1 MEALKKTYSIHAG
14 NSAYSILLGKKN
26 FDKSSK
32 KLFLSMKNGNNYYQ
46 PCVYYPTRE
55 CKSASDAEARF
66 LREIT
71 DGIAINRYG
80 SDGKVKIGTVSI
92 RKDGK
97 YSFTP
102 ESKKKEPVI
111 PTPQNIVPVSKPLSI
126 SDDTRLY
133 KTPAVIAD
141 PTSDSARNLI
151 GKNVEISRSY
161 SFSDCKRIRLTNVEL
176 NSTLPFYGYA
186 LDDGKQ
192 ISGVFIR
199 EYKVIRE
206 PLDLDDGSVRA
217 SLRGKWIINKANG
230 QETMITSF
238 RKVDGHYQCNGIDA
252 RTLMTSWEFDNGG
265 LIGVEK

>member
-1 MEALKKTYSIHAG
+1 MNTTKDCR
-14 NSAYSILLGKKN
+14 NS
-26 FDKSSK
+26 
-32 KLFLSMKNGNNYYQ
+32 
-46 PCVYYPTRE
+46 
-55 CKSASDAEARF
+55 SDAEARF
-66 LREIT
+66 LRELT
-71 DGIAINRYG
+71 DGITLNRFG
-80 SDGKVKIGTVSI
+80 SKIGTVSL

-111 PTPQNIVPVSKPLSI
+111 PTPQNIVPVSRPLSI
-126 SDDTRLY
+126 GEDTRLY

-141 PTSDSARNLI
+141 PTSESARNLI

-176 NSTLPFYGYA
+176 NSPLPFYGYA

-238 RKVDGHYQCNGIDA
+238 RKVDGYIPDTVYFKI
-252 RTLMTSWEFDNGG
+252 RT
-265 LIGVEK
+265 

>member
-1 MEALKKTYSIHAG
+1 MEAVKKSYSIYESTNG
-14 NSAYSILLGKKN
+14 YSILLGKKN

-32 KLFLSMKNGNNYYQ
+32 KLFLSMKNGNKYYH
-46 PCVYYPTRE
+46 PTVFYSTKDCRN
-55 CKSASDAEARF
+55 SSDAEARF
-66 LREIT
+66 LRELT
-71 DGIAINRYG
+71 DGITLNRFG
-80 SDGKVKIGTVSI
+80 SKIGTVSL

-111 PTPQNIVPVSKPLSI
+111 TTPQNIVPVSKPLSI
-126 SDDTRLY
+126 GDDTRLY

-141 PTSDSARNLI
+141 PTSESARNLI

-238 RKVDGHYQCNGIDA
+238 RKVDGHYQCNGLDA
-252 RTLMTSWEFDNGG
+252 RSLMTSWEFDNGG